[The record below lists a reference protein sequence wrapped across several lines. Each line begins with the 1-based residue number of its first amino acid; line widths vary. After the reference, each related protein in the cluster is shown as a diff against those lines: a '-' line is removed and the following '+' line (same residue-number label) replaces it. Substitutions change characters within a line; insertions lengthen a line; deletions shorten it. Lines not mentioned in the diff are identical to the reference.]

1 MAPKP
6 LNTPEGQR
14 RMEAE
19 TRRLMNDMKRMM
31 GDNETNLGH
40 FANLLTGVSDVV
52 KDLMELPDQFT
63 ESLQKDY
70 GPLIEN
76 YEKIRAVYG
85 DISKMQGDRVTA
97 AGAAFRRMDKLTHA
111 MYMKQVEV
119 DGVMISTEELF
130 EKRLGAHTNYLYK
143 NFEMKEVIEIVEQ
156 AQGDLNAQYARQI
169 NNMDDLTAIKIPAY
183 TKGMGLSGKEIG
195 EVMRIAIL
203 RTGKAS
209 TEMLDEVAA
218 YSQEISRKTGIPMRF
233 LNKAISD
240 VITNIKLYG
249 DVQVDEAARIAANVT
264 QLGLKYEDLAKTQ
277 ERFGKFSSA
286 ADNIGKISQITGV
299 QLDAQRISFL
309 SATGK
314 MDEALIY
321 MKEQFKKQGFTKEDF
336 QGMTLPLRNALS
348 DAMVG
353 GQEGVM
359 NLLDMSKPF
368 ENIEEIV
375 SKTDTSKGFKAV
387 TDNLDQTAKYAETSE
402 KALEKMRFRA
412 LLPFGEQAHAAAVD
426 LGKLKTEIGELSFT
440 AMEKQGMA
448 AQDHFFN
455 MVRKGTGKLNTI
467 VGDNIKSQADNYAKD
482 MSTAYGIYTEEMAQR
497 FQDNA
502 FQTMVEDYYNT
513 DTRQFEVAIPE
524 ERLRAQ
530 GMYISNQVN
539 DANRPL
545 HSEVV
550 KLVKLNNSTSVTQ
563 AQKDQ
568 AYKDAI
574 EQHAL
579 TLKEG
584 HKLELKLQIV
594 DQDGRVLSEEEKTF
608 LKDAMNKYEGDNSIN
623 QSVLD
628 TSQPIRV
635 RQ

>member
-1 MAPKP
+1 MPP
-6 LNTPEGQR
+6 NLTPSEQR
-14 RMEAE
+14 IEAE
-19 TRRLMNDMKRMM
+19 VRRLMKDMKRDMGQNARMM
-31 GDNETNLGH
+31 TKFTDLVGGVS
-40 FANLLTGVSDVV
+40 NLL
-52 KDLMELPDQFT
+52 KDISEVPDQFSK
-63 ESLQKDY
+63 SLKQNY
-70 GPLIEN
+70 GPLINN
-76 YEKIRAVYG
+76 YEKIREVYG

-119 DGVMISTEELF
+119 DGVMMSTEQLF
-130 EKRLGAHTNYLYK
+130 EKRLGSHSNFLYK
-143 NFEMKEVIEIVEQ
+143 NFEMKEVLEIVEA

-169 NNMDDLTAIKIPAY
+169 NEMDDLTTLKIPAY
-183 TKGMGLSGKEIG
+183 TKGMGLSGREIG
-195 EVMRIAIL
+195 EIMRISIL

-218 YSQEISRKTGIPMRF
+218 YSQAISRKTGIPMKF
-233 LNKAISD
+233 LNRSISD
-240 VITNIKLYG
+240 IITNVKLYG

-321 MKEQFKKQGFTKEDF
+321 MKDQFKKQGFKKEDF
-336 QGMTLPLRNALS
+336 QNMTLPLRNAMS

-359 NLLDMSKPF
+359 NLLNMSKPF
-368 ENIEEIV
+368 ENIAEITA
-375 SKTDTSKGFKAV
+375 KTDTTKGFKAV

-412 LLPFGEQAHAAAVD
+412 LVPFGKQAHAAAVD
-426 LGKLKTEIGELSFT
+426 LGKLKTEISELSFT
-440 AMEKQGMA
+440 TMEKQGMA
-448 AQDHFFN
+448 AQDHFFS
-455 MVRKGTGKLNTI
+455 MLRTGTGGLNKV
-467 VGDNIKSQADNYAKD
+467 VGETVKSQADNYAKD
-482 MSTAYGIYTEEMAQR
+482 MGTAYGLYTKEMAKKFKSTA
-497 FQDNA
+497 FQDMA
-502 FQTMVEDYYNT
+502 KDLYNV
-513 DTRQFEVAIPE
+513 DTRSYEITIPE
-524 ERLRAQ
+524 SQLQSQ
-530 GMYISNQVN
+530 GMYITNQIN
-539 DANRPL
+539 DANRPI
-545 HSEVV
+545 HRDVV
-550 KLVKLNNSTSVTQ
+550 DLVTLGNASAVTQ

-574 EQHAL
+574 AEHTVL
-579 TLKEG
+579 LKEG

-594 DQDGRVLSEEEKTF
+594 DQDGRVLSEEEQSF
-608 LKDAMNKYEGDNSIN
+608 IKDAMRRYKGDRSLS
-623 QSVLD
+623 QEVVS
-628 TSQPIRV
+628 TSQNITLNSN
-635 RQ
+635 